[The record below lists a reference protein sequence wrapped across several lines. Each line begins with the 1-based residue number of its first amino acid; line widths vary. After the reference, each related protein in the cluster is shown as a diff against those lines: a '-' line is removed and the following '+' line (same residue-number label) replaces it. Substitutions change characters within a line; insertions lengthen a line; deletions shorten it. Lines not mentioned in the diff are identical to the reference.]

1 MALGARERGGYSPLP
16 LPSEPDPSPALPDLD
31 QVLRERFGFAAF
43 RPGQREAIEALLR
56 ERRLLCIQ
64 PTGHGKSLLYQLPS
78 TLLPGITVVISPL
91 LALMRDQVGQLVS
104 RFGMGA
110 ASINSDQTEDENAE
124 VVAAA
129 RAGRLG
135 ILFVAPEKLDNLV
148 EFRFLLSL
156 PVSLLVIDEAHCIS
170 TWGHDFRP
178 SYRRILEAVTRFSE
192 QRADVH
198 VLALTATADARTEAD
213 VAGLLGAGGAPLV
226 VHRQGMDRP
235 NLSLSLL
242 PVRGL
247 AAKLEALL
255 AVMRGVEGCAVLYCS
270 TREQT
275 EIVAGY
281 LSANDVPVVAYHA
294 GLEPSHKRRLQV
306 GFTSGE
312 VPMLAATNAL
322 GMGIDKPDIRF
333 IAHVDVPGSITAYY
347 QEVGRAGRDGQPATG
362 VLLFDPADQ
371 EVQRHFIRSAQ
382 PSEDDF
388 AVVRRV
394 IEDAPQPPGLMTIK
408 SRTGLHPTRVTVVL
422 AELVEQ
428 GFVEKV
434 LEKRRQCYV
443 WTGREGEPALERF
456 RRQLKVRNAELD
468 AMLGYGRGEPAC
480 LMQALR
486 VALGDGEARACGRCD
501 RCAPGSVVRVEP
513 VAPVV
518 SAERWLDSRI
528 LALAGSRSPKL
539 APGVAL
545 LDGALRGRLFA
556 DFMRG
561 RAAGQLPPDRLLE
574 LLGRALLLL
583 CEDHRFGCVVTIP
596 SRTWARRQDVGE
608 LIARQL
614 GVEHVAALV
623 HDREPAA
630 RQGQLHNNDQR
641 RDNVKGCFA
650 VDFAVEV
657 PEGAM
662 LLVDDYVGSR
672 ATLEEAATVLRTSL
686 GWKDEIVPLA
696 LARVRWKLGATG
708 MI

>member
-1 MALGARERGGYSPLP
+1 MPP
-16 LPSEPDPSPALPDLD
+16 QPDLD
-31 QVLRERFGFAAF
+31 QALRERFGFASF
-43 RPGQREAIEALLR
+43 RPGQREAIEALLH

-91 LALMRDQVGQLVS
+91 LALMRDQVGQLVA
-104 RFGMGA
+104 RFGIGA
-110 ASINSDQTEDENAE
+110 ASINSDQTEEENAE

-129 RAGRLG
+129 SDGRLR

-192 QRADVH
+192 QREDLH

-213 VAGLLGAGGAPLV
+213 VAGLLGAEGAPLA

-247 AAKLEALL
+247 PAKLEALL

-294 GLEPSHKRRLQV
+294 GLEPTHKRRLQA
-306 GFTSGE
+306 GFTSGA

-371 EVQRHFIRSAQ
+371 EVQRYFIRSAQ

-388 AVVRRV
+388 AAVRRA
-394 IEDAPQPPGLMTIK
+394 IEDAPQAPGLMTIK

-428 GFVEKV
+428 GFVDKV

-443 WTGREGEPALERF
+443 WTGREGEPELERF
-456 RRQLKVRNAELD
+456 RRQLRVRNAELD

-486 VALGDGEARACGRCD
+486 TALGDDDARACGRCD
-501 RCAPGSVVRVEP
+501 RCAPGTVVRAEPSVEP
-513 VAPVV
+513 LV
-518 SAERWLDSRI
+518 SAEVWLDSRI
-528 LALAGSRSPKL
+528 IALAGSRSPKL
-539 APGVAL
+539 ASGVAL
-545 LDGALRGRLFA
+545 LDGSLRGRLFA

-561 RAAGQLPPDRLLE
+561 RAEGRMPPERLLGLLE
-574 LLGRALLLL
+574 RAVSLLG
-583 CEDHRFGCVVTIP
+583 EDHRFGCVVTIP

-608 LIARQL
+608 LIARFL
-614 GVEHVAALV
+614 GVEHVAAIV
-623 HDREPAA
+623 HDREAAA
-630 RQGQLHNNDQR
+630 RQGQLLNNDQR

-650 VDFAVEV
+650 VDLAVQI
-657 PEGAM
+657 PAGAM

-672 ATLEEAATVLRTSL
+672 ATLEEAATVLRKSQGKSK
-686 GWKDEIVPLA
+686 GWQDEIVPLA
-696 LARVRWKLGATG
+696 LARVRWKLGAAG

>member
-1 MALGARERGGYSPLP
+1 MLT
-16 LPSEPDPSPALPDLD
+16 DLD
-31 QVLRERFGFAAF
+31 KALRERFGFDSF

-64 PTGHGKSLLYQLPS
+64 PTGHGKSLLYQLSS

-104 RFGMGA
+104 RFGIAA
-110 ASINSDQTEDENAE
+110 ASINSDQTEEENAD
-124 VVAAA
+124 VIAAA
-129 RAGRLG
+129 GAGRLQ

-148 EFRFLLSL
+148 DFRFLLSL

-178 SYRRILEAVTRFSE
+178 SYRRILEAVTRLGE
-192 QRADVH
+192 QHPGLH

-213 VAGLLGAGGAPLV
+213 VAGLLSAGGAPLV

-235 NLSLSLL
+235 NLALSLL

-247 AAKLEALL
+247 PAKLQALL

-294 GLEPSHKRRLQV
+294 GLEPTHKRRLQA
-306 GFTSGE
+306 GFTSGA
-312 VPMLAATNAL
+312 VPRLAATNAL

-347 QEVGRAGRDGQPATG
+347 QEVGRAGRDGQPARG

-371 EVQRHFIRSAQ
+371 EVQRYFIRSAQ
-382 PSEDDF
+382 PSVDDF
-388 AVVRRV
+388 LAVRRA
-394 IEDAPQPPGLMTIK
+394 IEDAAPAPGLMTIK

-428 GFVEKV
+428 GFVEKR

-443 WTGREGEPALERF
+443 WTGRDGEPDLERF
-456 RRQLKVRNAELD
+456 ARQLAVRNAELD
-468 AMLGYGRGEPAC
+468 AMLAYGRGEPPC

-486 VALGDGEARACGRCD
+486 RALGDGEARACGRCD
-501 RCAPGSVVRVEP
+501 RCAPGTVVRAEPSVEP
-513 VAPVV
+513 LV
-518 SAERWLDSRI
+518 SAEVWLDSRI
-528 LALAGSRSPKL
+528 IALAGSRSPKL
-539 APGVAL
+539 ASGVAL
-545 LDGALRGRLFA
+545 LDGSLRGRLFA

-561 RAAGQLPPDRLLE
+561 RAEGRMPPDRLLG
-574 LLGRALLLL
+574 LLERAVSLLR
-583 CEDHRFGCVVTIP
+583 EDHRFGCVVTIP

-608 LIARQL
+608 LIARFL
-614 GVEHVAALV
+614 GVEHVAAIV
-623 HDREPAA
+623 HDREAAA
-630 RQGQLHNNDQR
+630 RQGQLLNNDQR

-650 VDFAVEV
+650 VDLAVEIPV
-657 PEGAM
+657 GAM

-672 ATLEEAATVLRTSL
+672 ATLEEAATVLRKSQGKQ
-686 GWKDEIVPLA
+686 GWQDEIVPLA
-696 LARVRWKLGATG
+696 LARVRWKLGAAG

>member
-1 MALGARERGGYSPLP
+1 MS
-16 LPSEPDPSPALPDLD
+16 PDPDPLEALASLEHE
-31 QVLRERFGFAAF
+31 LRERFGFDDF

-64 PTGHGKSLLYQLPS
+64 PTGHGKSLLYQLPA
-78 TLLPGITVVISPL
+78 TVLPGITVVISPL

-104 RFGMGA
+104 RFGIEA
-110 ASINSDQTEDENAE
+110 ASINSDQTEDENAQ
-124 VVAAA
+124 VVQDASS
-129 RAGRLG
+129 GRLR

-178 SYRRILEAVTRFSE
+178 SYRRILDAVTRFGE
-192 QRADVH
+192 LRPELR
-198 VLALTATADARTEAD
+198 VLALTATADARTEQD
-213 VAGLLGAGGAPLV
+213 VADLLGAGGAPLA

-235 NLSLSLL
+235 NLSLAVT

-247 AAKLEALL
+247 AAKLETLL
-255 AVMRGVEGCAVLYCS
+255 AVMREVEGCAVLYCA
-270 TREQT
+270 TRDQT

-281 LSANDVPVVAYHA
+281 LAANGVPVVAYHA
-294 GLEPSHKRRLQV
+294 GLEPTRKRQLQE
-306 GFTSGE
+306 GFTTGA
-312 VPMLAATNAL
+312 VPMIAATNAL

-371 EVQRHFIRSAQ
+371 EVQRYFIRSAQ
-382 PSEDDF
+382 PTEDDF
-388 AVVRRV
+388 AVMRRV
-394 IEDAPQPPGLMTIK
+394 IEGADAPPGLMMIK

-443 WTGREGEPALERF
+443 WTGQEGEPNLERF
-456 RRQLKVRNAELD
+456 RRQLDVRNAELD
-468 AMLGYGRGEPAC
+468 AMLAYGRGEPAC

-486 VALGDGEARACGRCD
+486 RALGDDEAPACGRCD
-501 RCAPGSVVRVEP
+501 RCVPGAAVRIDATATP
-513 VAPVV
+513 PLV
-518 SAERWLDSRI
+518 SAEAWLDARTI
-528 LALAGSRSPKL
+528 PLEGTRSPKM
-539 APGVAL
+539 ASGCAL
-545 LDGALRGRLFA
+545 LDGSMRGRLFA

-561 RAAGQLPPDRLLE
+561 RAAGRMPPDRLLE
-574 LLGRALLLL
+574 LLEQALERLAQ
-583 CEDHRFGCVVTIP
+583 DHRFGCVVTVP
-596 SRTWARRQDVGE
+596 SRTWARRQEVGDF
-608 LIARQL
+608 IARHL
-614 GVEHVAALV
+614 GVEHVPAIV
-623 HDREPAA
+623 HAREPDA
-630 RQGQLHNNDQR
+630 RQGELHNNDQR
-641 RDNVKGCFA
+641 RDNVRGCFTP
-650 VDFAVEV
+650 DFDVAL
-657 PEGAM
+657 PGGAM

-672 ATLEEAATVLRTSL
+672 ATLAEVGTVLRKQV
-686 GWKDEIVPLA
+686 GWSDEIVPLA
-696 LARVRWKLGATG
+696 LARVRWKLGAAG